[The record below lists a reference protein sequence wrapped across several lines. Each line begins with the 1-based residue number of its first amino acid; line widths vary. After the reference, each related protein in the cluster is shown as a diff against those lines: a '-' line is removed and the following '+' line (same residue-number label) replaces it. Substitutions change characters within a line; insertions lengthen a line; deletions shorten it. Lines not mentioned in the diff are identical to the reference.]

1 MGFNENFTTE
11 KYELGSVNSSIE
23 GFCYFHTSNKTKLGE
38 ITSTWDLAIS
48 SLAFVI
54 SGTLGNVL
62 LIGIIHY
69 EKFGGDPQKRS
80 FRNRLTSEIVVCAAC
95 VSNLTIVIFLGN
107 LALPF
112 DSAGKLNDICIRL
125 QRQDIFSFQHMILLL
140 SMWSKKQEN

>member
-1 MGFNENFTTE
+1 MGFNENFTNE
-11 KYELGSVNSSIE
+11 KYELSSVNLSFE

-48 SLAFVI
+48 ALAFVI
-54 SGTLGNVL
+54 SGTLGNAL

-80 FRNRLTSEIVVCAAC
+80 LRNRLTSEIIVCAAC

-140 SMWSKKQEN
+140 SMFSKK